1 MTTLGL
7 LLWIAAGASAPPAQ
21 PLRAGCDAQDQEIA
35 EVTQAD
41 EVRVLSAIIGGD
53 QACYQLVLRR
63 GESEVTGYFL
73 GENLPAIEK
82 FVRQREKAD
91 VAAFE
96 AQSRWAHRMAAQP
109 KPVHDRASEAGL
121 KPGVPA
127 VFEDFSARNT
137 TGKYVSLSGLG
148 GRVVL
153 VTFWSPSSPASVRQL
168 VSLMPLYNH
177 YKRSGLK
184 ALGISADP
192 NASHAAQA
200 LDDITP
206 GWPQVP
212 DRAGLAKRYGADV
225 AAGTTLVLDRSHHV
239 VGVAL
244 SAADLEQ
251 KVQQLLAQP

>member
-7 LLWIAAGASAPPAQ
+7 LLWITAGASAPPAQ
-21 PLRAGCDAQDQEIA
+21 PLRAGCDAQDHEIA
-35 EVTQAD
+35 QVTQAD
-41 EVRVLSAIIGGD
+41 EVRVLSAITGAD

-63 GESEVTGYFL
+63 GRTEVTGYIL
-73 GENLPAIEK
+73 GEDLPAVEK

-96 AQSRWAHRMAAQP
+96 AQARRARVMATRP
-109 KPVHDRASEAGL
+109 KPAQNGAS
-121 KPGVPA
+121 GVSHQPDIPE
-127 VFEDFSARNT
+127 VFEDFSARDT
-137 TGKYVSLSGLG
+137 TGKVVSLSALG

-153 VTFWSPSSPASVRQL
+153 VTFWSPTSPASVSQL
-168 VSLMPLYNH
+168 VSLMPLYNQ

-184 ALGISADP
+184 AIGVSADP

-212 DRAGLAKRYGADV
+212 DRAGLAKRYSAD
-225 AAGTTLVLDRSHHV
+225 AITGTTLVLDRSHHI

-244 SAADLEQ
+244 SASELEQ
-251 KVQQLLAQP
+251 KVRELLAQP